1 MFPVLSFTPRDHFYK
16 ADLYILIP
24 FAFAARSPPQHL
36 ATISLFFVSVSSIL
50 FCLFFYF
57 VF

>member
-1 MFPVLSFTPRDHFYK
+1 MFPVLSFTPRDYFYK

-24 FAFAARSPPQHL
+24 FAFAARPPQHL

>member
-1 MFPVLSFTPRDHFYK
+1 MFPVLSFTPRDYFYK
-16 ADLYILIP
+16 ANLYILIP
-24 FAFAARSPPQHL
+24 FAFAARPPQHL